1 MKAECYNITASKSA
15 LVNGEPS
22 YEMVNFRVL
31 CTSHTQ
37 HCPNST
43 FLNGLSKAGEREI
56 LRHRKNGY
64 LLTVQVGGREVGIE
78 N

>member
-1 MKAECYNITASKSA
+1 MKAEYYNVTGSKSVF
-15 LVNGEPS
+15 VNGEPS
-22 YEMVNFRVL
+22 QEMVNFRVL

-43 FLNGLSKAGEREI
+43 YLNGLSKAGEREI

-64 LLTVQVGGREVGIE
+64 FLTVHVGGREVGIE